1 MATTTSNEAPP
12 TTYARPRRAAYDK
25 YMRFGSEKV
34 IPRIIL
40 IAMCA
45 VFILPFYWMIVIG
58 LKSNE
63 ELTIYPPTLYPHNP
77 IWENFRAA
85 TEAFPFWRFAWNT
98 TVITVLTIVGS
109 VISNP
114 LIAYGFSRIEW
125 PGRDK
130 VFLVVL
136 ATVFVPFPVLIVA
149 LFDIW
154 ARLGTWSPIGD
165 WTPIGGINTFWPLV
179 APMFFGQAFWIFL
192 MRQFLLQIPKDL
204 SDAARIDGANE
215 FQIFWQIIL
224 PQTLPA
230 LGAIAIFA
238 GVHAWN
244 DFLGPLIYLQDAS
257 KYTLSIGLT
266 FFQQQDAYDVKYNLL
281 MAASALIVLP
291 VVVMFLLFQRAF
303 IEGISVG
310 SLKG

>member
-1 MATTTSNEAPP
+1 MAVATTTPDRD
-12 TTYARPRRAAYDK
+12 ARLRARHRTRAK
-25 YMRFGSEKV
+25 TSRIVFQKIV
-34 IPRIIL
+34 PRIIL
-40 IAMCA
+40 IVMCG
-45 VFILPFYWMIVIG
+45 VFILPFYWMVVIG

-63 ELTIYPPTLYPHNP
+63 ELTLYPPSLYPHNP
-77 IWENFRAA
+77 IWENFKAA

-98 TVITVLTIVGS
+98 TAITILTIVGS
-109 VISNP
+109 VIANP
-114 LIAYGFSRIEW
+114 IIAYGFSRIEW

-136 ATVFVPFPVLIVA
+136 ATVFMPFPVLIIA

-154 ARLGTWSPIGD
+154 AKIGQYTTTHDWPITIGT
-165 WTPIGGINTFWPLV
+165 NTYWPLV
-179 APMFFGQAFWIFL
+179 LPMFFGQAFWIFL
-192 MRQFLLQIPKDL
+192 MRQFLMQIPKDL

-230 LGAIAIFA
+230 LGVIAIFA
-238 GVHAWN
+238 FIHAWN
-244 DFLGPLIYLQDAS
+244 DFLGPLIFLQDSS

-266 FFQQQDAYDVKYNLL
+266 FFQQQDAYDVQFNLL

-303 IEGISVG
+303 VEGISVG

>member
-1 MATTTSNEAPP
+1 MATTSPDVTQEH
-12 TTYARPRRAAYDK
+12 YIRPRRAAADK
-25 YMRFGSEKV
+25 YIRVGTQKV

-40 IAMCA
+40 VLMCA
-45 VFILPFYWMIVIG
+45 LFILPFYWMVVIG
-58 LKSNE
+58 LKGNE
-63 ELTIYPPTLYPHNP
+63 ELTLYPPSLYPHNP
-77 IWENFRAA
+77 MWENFKEA
-85 TEAFPFWRFAWNT
+85 TEVFPFWRFAWNT
-98 TVITVLTIVGS
+98 TAITALTIVGA
-109 VISNP
+109 VLSNP
-114 LIAYGFSRIEW
+114 IIAYGFSRIDW

-154 ARLGTWSPIGD
+154 ARIGTWTPIGD
-165 WTPIGGINTFWPLV
+165 WSPIGGINTFWPLV
-179 APMFFGQAFWIFL
+179 LPMFFGQAFWIFL
-192 MRQFLLQIPKDL
+192 MRQFLMQIPKDL

-215 FQIFWQIIL
+215 LQIFWQIIL

-230 LGAIAIFA
+230 LGVISIFA
-238 GVHAWN
+238 GIHAWN

-266 FFQQQDAYDVKYNLL
+266 FFQQQDSYDVQYNLL
-281 MAASALIVLP
+281 MCASALIVLP
-291 VVVMFLLFQRAF
+291 VIVMFLLFQKSF

-310 SLKG
+310 SIK

>member
-1 MATTTSNEAPP
+1 MANSTASDVRQEPL
-12 TTYARPRRAAYDK
+12 YRPRRAARDRYV
-25 YMRFGSEKV
+25 RIGTQRV

-40 IAMCA
+40 VVMCA
-45 VFILPFYWMIVIG
+45 VFILPFYWMATLG
-58 LKSNE
+58 LKGNA
-63 ELTIYPPTLYPHNP
+63 ELSVYPPTLYPHEPVWAN
-77 IWENFRAA
+77 IRAA

-114 LIAYGFSRIEW
+114 IIAYGFSRIEW

-130 VFLVVL
+130 VFMVVL

-154 ARLGTWSPIGD
+154 AALRSWGMENNLPFEIGV
-165 WTPIGGINTFWPLV
+165 NTFWPLV
-179 APMFFGQAFWIFL
+179 FPMFFGQAFWIFL

-215 FQIFWQIIL
+215 FQIFGQIIL
-224 PQTLPA
+224 PQTYPA

-238 GVHAWN
+238 GVQAWN
-244 DFLGPLIYLQDAS
+244 DFLGPLIYLQSSA

-266 FFQQQDAYDVKYNLL
+266 FFQQQDAYDVQYNLL

-310 SLKG
+310 SIK

>member
-1 MATTTSNEAPP
+1 MATTTTGVREEP
-12 TTYARPRRAAYDK
+12 YARPRRAAIDK
-25 YMRFGSEKV
+25 YLRFSSQKV

-40 IAMCA
+40 VLMCA
-45 VFILPFYWMIVIG
+45 VFVLPFYWMVTLG

-63 ELTIYPPTLYPHNP
+63 ELTLYPPTLYPHSWM
-77 IWENFRAA
+77 WENFKEA
-85 TEAFPFWRFAWNT
+85 TEVFDFWRYAWNT
-98 TVITVLTIVGS
+98 TIITVLTIIGA

-114 LIAYGFSRIEW
+114 IIAYGFSRIEW

-130 VFLVVL
+130 VFLIVL

-154 ARLGTWSPIGD
+154 AAVGEWAVAHNVPFAIGV
-165 WTPIGGINTFWPLV
+165 NTYWPLV
-179 APMFFGQAFWIFL
+179 LPMFFGQAFWIFL

-230 LGAIAIFA
+230 LGAIAIFS
-238 GVHAWN
+238 GLHAWN

-266 FFQQQDAYDVKYNLL
+266 FLTSTSSHDVKYNLL

-291 VVVMFLLFQRAF
+291 VIVMFLLFQKSF

-310 SLKG
+310 SIK

>member
-1 MATTTSNEAPP
+1 MASTTVTDQTSHA
-12 TTYARPRRAAYDK
+12 TAHSRRASRDRLTR
-25 YMRFGSEKV
+25 MVNQKV

-40 IAMCA
+40 ILMCML
-45 VFILPFYWMIVIG
+45 FILPFYWMVVLG

-63 ELTIYPPTLYPHNP
+63 ELTWYPPSLYPHTP
-77 IWENFRAA
+77 IWSNFKEA
-85 TEAFPFWRFAWNT
+85 TEVFPFWRFAWNT
-98 TVITVLTIVGS
+98 TVITVLTIVGA

-114 LIAYGFSRIEW
+114 IIAYGFSRIEW

-130 VFLVVL
+130 VFLIVL

-154 ARLGTWSPIGD
+154 ARIGQWGQQNNLPFD
-165 WTPIGGINTFWPLV
+165 IGINSFWPLV
-179 APMFFGQAFWIFL
+179 LPMFFGQAFWIFL

-238 GVHAWN
+238 GVQAWN
-244 DFLGPLIYLQDAS
+244 DFLGPLIYLQDS
-257 KYTLSIGLT
+257 TKYTLSIGLT

-291 VVVMFLLFQRAF
+291 VIVMFLLFQRAF
-303 IEGISVG
+303 IEGITVG

>member
-1 MATTTSNEAPP
+1 MAVATTTPDHE
-12 TTYARPRRAAYDK
+12 TRIRERRRARAK
-25 YMRFGSEKV
+25 TTRIVGQKI

-40 IAMCA
+40 VLMCA
-45 VFILPFYWMIVIG
+45 LFILPFYWMIVIG
-58 LKSNE
+58 LKGND
-63 ELTIYPPTLYPHNP
+63 ELTLYPPSLYPHNP
-77 IWENFRAA
+77 IWENFKKA

-98 TVITVLTIVGS
+98 TAITILTIVGS

-130 VFLVVL
+130 VFLIVL
-136 ATVFVPFPVLIVA
+136 ATVFMPFPVLIIA
-149 LFDIW
+149 LFDIF
-154 ARLGTWSPIGD
+154 AKLHLL
-165 WTPIGGINTFWPLV
+165 NTYWPLV
-179 APMFFGQAFWIFL
+179 LPMFFGQAFWIFL
-192 MRQFLLQIPKDL
+192 MRQFLMQIPKDL

-215 FQIFWQIIL
+215 LQIFWQIIL

-230 LGAIAIFA
+230 IGVIAIFA
-238 GVHAWN
+238 FIHAWN
-244 DFLGPLIYLQDAS
+244 DFLGPLIFLQDSS

-266 FFQQQDAYDVKYNLL
+266 FFQQQDAYDVQFNLL

-291 VVVMFLLFQRAF
+291 VVVMFLLFQKAF
-303 IEGISVG
+303 VEGITVG

>member
-1 MATTTSNEAPP
+1 MAFTTMNGQAPQHV
-12 TTYARPRRAAYDK
+12 AHSRRARRD
-25 YMRFGSEKV
+25 RTV
-34 IPRIIL
+34 RQLNQRVVPRIVL
-40 IAMCA
+40 VLMCA
-45 VFILPFYWMIVIG
+45 LFILPFYWMVVIG

-63 ELTIYPPTLYPHNP
+63 ELTLYPPTLYPHNP
-77 IWENFRAA
+77 VWSNFRDA
-85 TEAFPFWRFAWNT
+85 TEVFPFWRFAWNT
-98 TVITVLTIVGS
+98 TVITALTILGA

-114 LIAYGFSRIEW
+114 LIAYGFSRIDW

-136 ATVFVPFPVLIVA
+136 ATVFIPFPVLIVA

-154 ARLGTWSPIGD
+154 ALVIPELPI
-165 WTPIGGINTFWPLV
+165 IGEVVGGVNTFWPLV
-179 APMFFGQAFWIFL
+179 LPMWFGQAFWIFL

-204 SDAARIDGANE
+204 SDAARMDGANE

-266 FFQQQDAYDVKYNLL
+266 FFQQQEARDVKYNLL
-281 MAASALIVLP
+281 MCASALIVLP
-291 VVVMFLLFQRAF
+291 VVVMFLLFQKSF

-310 SLKG
+310 SMKG

>member
-1 MATTTSNEAPP
+1 MATTTPEIKEEQ
-12 TTYARPRRAAYDK
+12 YVRPRRAAKDK
-25 YMRFGSEKV
+25 YIRIGSQKV
-34 IPRIIL
+34 VPRIIL
-40 IAMCA
+40 VLMCA
-45 VFILPFYWMIVIG
+45 GFVLPFYWMVTLG

-63 ELTIYPPTLYPHNP
+63 ELSIYPPTLYPNNP
-77 IWENFRAA
+77 IWSNIKDA

-114 LIAYGFSRIEW
+114 IIAYGFSRIEW

-130 VFLVVL
+130 VFMVVL

-149 LFDIW
+149 LFDIFAQLNW
-154 ARLGTWSPIGD
+154 
-165 WTPIGGINTFWPLV
+165 INTYWPLV
-179 APMFFGQAFWIFL
+179 VPLFFGQAFWIFL
-192 MRQFLLQIPKDL
+192 MRQFLMQIPKDL

-215 FQIFWQIIL
+215 FQIFWQIIM

-230 LGAIAIFA
+230 IGAIAIFA
-238 GVHAWN
+238 GVSAWN
-244 DFLGPLIYLQDAS
+244 DFLGPLIYLQDS
-257 KYTLSIGLT
+257 SMYTLSIGLT
-266 FFQQQDAYDVKYNLL
+266 FFQQQDSYDVQYNLL

-291 VVVMFLLFQRAF
+291 LIVMFLLFQKSF

-310 SLKG
+310 SIK

>member
-1 MATTTSNEAPP
+1 MATTTPEVSEEH
-12 TTYARPRRAAYDK
+12 YVRPRRATTDK
-25 YMRFGSEKV
+25 YMRVGTQKIV
-34 IPRIIL
+34 PRIIL
-40 IAMCA
+40 ILMCA
-45 VFILPFYWMIVIG
+45 GFILPFYWMVALG
-58 LKSNE
+58 LKGNE
-63 ELTIYPPTLYPHNP
+63 ELIIYPPTLYPHTP
-77 IWENFRAA
+77 MWENFKAA
-85 TEAFPFWRFAWNT
+85 TEVFDFWLFAWNT
-98 TVITVLTIVGS
+98 TAITVLTIVGS
-109 VISNP
+109 VIANP
-114 LIAYGFSRIEW
+114 IIAYGFSRIDW

-130 VFLVVL
+130 VFMVVL

-154 ARLGTWSPIGD
+154 AQIGM
-165 WTPIGGINTFWPLV
+165 WAAENNVPFIGGHNTFWPLV
-179 APMFFGQAFWIFL
+179 LPMFFGQAFWIFL

-215 FQIFWQIIL
+215 FQIFWQIIM

-230 LGAIAIFA
+230 IGAIAIFA

-244 DFLGPLIYLQDAS
+244 DFLGPLIYLQDSS

-266 FFQQQDAYDVKYNLL
+266 FFQQQSSYDVQYNLL

-291 VVVMFLLFQRAF
+291 LIVMFLLFQKSF

-310 SLKG
+310 SIK

>member
-1 MATTTSNEAPP
+1 MAVATTTPDHEA
-12 TTYARPRRAAYDK
+12 RIRERRRARAK
-25 YMRFGSEKV
+25 TTRIVGQKI

-40 IAMCA
+40 VLMCA
-45 VFILPFYWMIVIG
+45 LFILPFYWMIVIG
-58 LKSNE
+58 LKGND
-63 ELTIYPPTLYPHNP
+63 ELTLYPPSLYPHNP
-77 IWENFRAA
+77 IWENFKKA

-98 TVITVLTIVGS
+98 TAITILTIVGS

-130 VFLVVL
+130 VFLIVL
-136 ATVFVPFPVLIVA
+136 ATVFMPFPVLIIA
-149 LFDIW
+149 LFDIF
-154 ARLGTWSPIGD
+154 AKLHLL
-165 WTPIGGINTFWPLV
+165 NTYWPLV
-179 APMFFGQAFWIFL
+179 LPMFFGQAFWIFL
-192 MRQFLLQIPKDL
+192 MRQFLMQIPKDL

-215 FQIFWQIIL
+215 LQIFWQIIL

-230 LGAIAIFA
+230 IGVIAIFA
-238 GVHAWN
+238 FIHAWN
-244 DFLGPLIYLQDAS
+244 DFLGPLIFLQDSS

-266 FFQQQDAYDVKYNLL
+266 FFQQQDAYDVQYNLL

-291 VVVMFLLFQRAF
+291 VVVMFLLFQKAF
-303 IEGISVG
+303 VEGITVG